1 MGTLRNLRNLSW
13 KDGQINPSGIK
24 SVVYFFRKADVKT
37 FPTMSAEP
45 KSATEAVTYD
55 GDFELV
61 EGATAIEIYT
71 TQGKGKAEFE
81 GSGEKDC
88 KMVTNKLTLSYP
100 DMNDEAV
107 DFVNSNIN
115 ANGIFIATHY
125 TAGGKVAYVVVGGQH
140 FDPEITINGTTG
152 DAAGS
157 ARGLT
162 IEVSA
167 PDFYAL
173 PRYTGIIPLPEGT
186 LNCATGV
193 FTPTA
198 AAPGGE

>member
-24 SVVYFFRKADVKT
+24 SAAYFFLKSTVKT
-37 FPTMSAEP
+37 FPSMPADP
-45 KSATEAVTYD
+45 KSAAEAVTYD

-61 EGATAIEIYT
+61 EGATAIEIYS

-81 GSGEKDC
+81 GTGEKDC

-107 DFVNSNIN
+107 DFVTSNMN
-115 ANGIFIATHY
+115 ANGIFIVPHY
-125 TAGGKVAYVVVGGQH
+125 TAGGKVVYVVIGGQH
-140 FDPEITINGTTG
+140 FDSEISITGTTG

-173 PRYTGIIPLPEGT
+173 PRYTGIIPLPDGT
-186 LNCATGV
+186 LNCSTGV

-198 AAPGGE
+198 AAPSE